1 MSNDTTYSLVFRHAK
16 RKCLEQVVK
25 YLEAKKARWDEAK
38 EHRKGCADIMAEL
51 GLSSPSEVVSWGFD
65 FGSIEKDPDSKCFMV
80 TAESFANENASN
92 MAIGGEGGELQELMG
107 KFPELDIG
115 GTYSDEYAAGSVS
128 GYEKIEERS
137 REEEIARTA
146 QWGEDGD
153 ADYNDATKEML
164 LKGYTGALSAKE
176 ARKLISQGADVNGV
190 IEGTPFPGMLDS
202 MGDELL
208 KLIPE
213 LIDNALEAANLLFE
227 EDDIRI
233 EQENLKFEI
242 DFKQFFQYYKVI
254 NAKFLA
260 NKIGMNPTL
269 LSQYVQG
276 RKKPSD
282 AQTEKILLG
291 IHQIGQELSE
301 INLIH
306 RP

>member
-1 MSNDTTYSLVFRHAK
+1 MEMKTTNKKIKMIVEKTDT
-16 RKCLEQVVK
+16 
-25 YLEAKKARWDEAK
+25 
-38 EHRKGCADIMAEL
+38 
-51 GLSSPSEVVSWGFD
+51 GFSA
-65 FGSIEKDPDSKCFMV
+65 FSKDYPIY
-80 TAESFANENASN
+80 TT
-92 MAIGGEGGELQELMG
+92 G
-107 KFPELDIG
+107 
-115 GTYSDEYAAGSVS
+115 
-128 GYEKIEERS
+128 
-137 REEEIARTA
+137 RT
-146 QWGEDGD
+146 
-153 ADYNDATKEML
+153 
-164 LKGYTGALSAKE
+164 
-176 ARKLISQGADVNGV
+176 
-190 IEGTPFPGMLDS
+190 
-202 MGDELL
+202 
-208 KLIPE
+208 IPE

-291 IHQIGQELSE
+291 IHQIGKELSE